1 MIKNLSK
8 YRNRWSPKYYHM
20 SSNVIFNVSSTN
32 DADNCGIQVVDVT
45 KIDDELGQEACDKA
59 CGIVMEFKV
68 SDETKHFYFPMQSL
82 ISDGDLIMG
91 DESKYFVQAHPEE
104 FADKSY
110 YLSEFL
116 KPIDDEIINQ
126 AASGKKM
133 DGVFNALPAWLT
145 TPTGTEN
152 ISINDFIKGSLKIY
166 DNEVPDGIEIG
177 KLLSVK
183 FYYWDSQQSQH
194 KVNLNN
200 YTEEVVEEIFKA
212 QIALMGIKYI
222 NNKLNK
228 QLNSKLSETTTDSIK
243 NMAIEPATGDVTNS
257 YVAVTHMDGT
267 IEVYGKEV
275 DLTQLEPSEPANH

>member
-8 YRNRWSPKYYHM
+8 YRNKWLPKYYQAT
-20 SSNVIFNVSSTN
+20 SNVIFNISSTN

-45 KIDDELGQEACDKA
+45 KTDDELGQEACDKA
-59 CGIVMEFKV
+59 CGIVMEFEVKNE
-68 SDETKHFYFPMQSL
+68 DKYFYFPMQHL

-91 DESKYFVQAHPEE
+91 DESKHFVQAHPGE

-126 AASGKKM
+126 AASGKKI

-145 TPTGTEN
+145 TPTDTEN

-166 DNEVPDGIEIG
+166 DNGAPDGVEIG

-183 FYYWDSQQSQH
+183 FYYWDSRQRQH
-194 KVNLNN
+194 KVGLNN

-212 QIALMGIKYI
+212 QIALLGIKYI

-228 QLNSKLSETTTDSIK
+228 QLNSKLSETTTDNIK
-243 NMAIEPATGDVTNS
+243 NMTIEPATDDVTNS
-257 YVAVTHMDGT
+257 YVAVTHMDET
-267 IEVYGKEV
+267 MEVYGKEV
-275 DLTQLEPSEPANH
+275 DLTQLEPSDPANH